1 MLLWDFL
8 ARQFRRWQAYHRTY
22 WELMRLDDRELRD
35 IRISRSE
42 IEAVARQAA
51 RSVG

>member
-8 ARQFRRWQAYHRTY
+8 VRQIRRWQTYHRTY
-22 WELMRLDDRELRD
+22 RALMRLDDRELRD

-42 IEAVARQAA
+42 IEMVARQAA
-51 RSVG
+51 RSVN

>member
-8 ARQFRRWQAYHRTY
+8 VRQIRRWRTYHRTY
-22 WELMRLDDRELRD
+22 WELMQLNDRELRD

-42 IEAVARQAA
+42 IETVARQAA